1 MVGAGLAGLRAV
13 QVLNASG
20 RSVLVLER
28 APVLGGRL
36 ASVTVDGYVLD
47 EGFQLVNPA
56 YPELVA
62 TGVGPD
68 TDLRS
73 FPAVLRYVD
82 RDTPRTLT
90 LADPRA
96 SWRDALAALGSRE
109 VPRLDLAR
117 FAGLS
122 LRAAA
127 QPVSAIRRRRD
138 ESTRA
143 ALARYGVSAAFVEDV
158 VRPFLRGAL
167 LDDELETSWRYT
179 QLLLRSF
186 VRGRPGTYP
195 TGVAALPAALAARL
209 GDTTIRLGEAATAI
223 DATSVTTTV
232 QTYRARRVIVA
243 TDASSARELV
253 GVPPVRWRAQTTW
266 WLATPR
272 LEDGAVLRL
281 VRGAGRLASAL
292 DVSAVAPERAAPARS
307 LVAVAATG
315 VVEDTS
321 EVTVRETVARLYG
334 LAVADVEVVA
344 TSVVPR
350 ALVEAPAPLTLSR
363 PSVWG
368 DVVLAGDYLQ
378 TPSIQGALVSGRRA
392 AQAVLRRAG
401 SGPAPRN

>member
-253 GVPPVRWRAQTTW
+253 GVPPVRWRAQTAW

-292 DVSAVAPERAAPARS
+292 DVSAVAPERAAPGRS

>member
-143 ALARYGVSAAFVEDV
+143 ALARYGVSAAFVDDV

-167 LDDELETSWRYT
+167 LDDDLETSWRYT
-179 QLLLRSF
+179 QLLVRSF

-209 GDTTIRLGEAATAI
+209 GDTTIHLGETVTKL

-232 QTYRARRVIVA
+232 QTYRARYVIVA
-243 TDASSARELV
+243 TDAGSARELV
-253 GVPPVRWRAQTTW
+253 GFAPVRWRAQTTW

-281 VRGAGRLASAL
+281 LRGAGRIASAL
-292 DVSAVAPERAAPARS
+292 DVSAVAPERARPGRS

-315 VVEDTS
+315 DDEDTS
-321 EVTVRETVARLYG
+321 ETAVRETVARLYG
-334 LAVADVEVVA
+334 LAVSDVEFIA
-344 TSVVPR
+344 TSRVPR
-350 ALVEAPAPLTLSR
+350 ALVATPAPLSLSR
-363 PSVWG
+363 PSRWG

-392 AQAVLRRAG
+392 AETVLR
-401 SGPAPRN
+401 SGA